1 MVNYGETALWCGC
14 LKLALFPIAEVKMVL
29 LYAAIS
35 TTSADLTLS
44 VPMCPDMD
52 DTGRMG
58 RAYSAPGS
66 NHRS

>member
-1 MVNYGETALWCGC
+1 M
-14 LKLALFPIAEVKMVL
+14 PL
-29 LYAAIS
+29 LSADMS
-35 TTSADLTLS
+35 STSADLTLS
-44 VPMCPDMD
+44 VPVCASME